1 MELKTVDL
9 VYYLIFISVSQE
21 FRDKH
26 KVLSNGFINLQWTYS
41 SEKDEYNALYAYT
54 TDKKI
59 LKEFKRTRDMSLFT
73 IYKLGFNVLEQD
85 KNAVNIN
92 ESMKLDYFLYK
103 SGPKGEETA
112 ILSNE
117 NEHEIC
123 ETLPHLIE
131 MNIKNPYL
139 PDPQL
144 INIDLL
150 KVLEMI
156 SYSFHFYSYVIEAP
170 SNLENNLDN
179 FNPQA
184 ELLAERYDVFWN
196 NYRFAYNGKYMNEYN
211 QEGRSVTV
219 NELMAFINTFGMLF
233 K

>member
-21 FRDKH
+21 FREKH
-26 KVLSNGFINLQWTYS
+26 KVLGNGFMNLQWTYS

-54 TDKKI
+54 TSKKI
-59 LKEFKRTRDMSLFT
+59 LKEFKKTRDMSLFRV
-73 IYKLGFNVLEQD
+73 YKLGFNVLEQD
-85 KNAVNIN
+85 KNSVNIN

-103 SGPKGEETA
+103 SGPKGEETS
-112 ILSNE
+112 IISNE

-131 MNIKNPYL
+131 MNITNPYL

-156 SYSFHFYSYVIEAP
+156 SYSFHFYSYVIDE
-170 SNLENNLDN
+170 
-179 FNPQA
+179 PQKFDCNIDYNA
-184 ELLAERYDVFWN
+184 YNESLAERYDVFWN